1 MIYGIRV
8 FTKKELFFARLFAS
22 AKTLDERLMIIH
34 SMHDN
39 NLVAL
44 ANALTETLTKHYQKN
59 DSNRSK

>member
-1 MIYGIRV
+1 MICKIKV

-39 NLVAL
+39 NLTDL
-44 ANALTETLTKHYQKN
+44 ANALTEILNKYYHDRAK
-59 DSNRSK
+59 